1 MKLLKRTAFSLLGIL
16 LLILTIATI
25 LEKIYGT
32 DFVNEY
38 IYSSVPFVILWGV
51 TAITSLLYIIKSKL
65 HRQPVIFL
73 LHLSLLF
80 ILAGAFT
87 TWIYGEQGT
96 MRVRQGEQQTSFTDS
111 KGISHQLP
119 FSITL
124 NQFEIIYYKGT
135 LAPMDFISHISVADK
150 DCHRQIQGKV
160 SMNHIFSY
168 QHYRFYQSGYSED
181 NEGSVFSVSHDP
193 YGIGITYA
201 GYTLLL
207 LSTVFF
213 FFSPQS
219 RFRQLLKSPLLHR
232 SLTVILLLFAF
243 SLNSN
248 FLKAN
253 STSPKVLPREV
264 AEHFGDLYILY
275 NNRIC
280 PLQTFARDFT
290 VKLYGSSSYKGLTP
304 EEVLTGWLF
313 YYDSWKNEPIIRIK
327 SNEARKLLEIE
338 GNYARLKDYIST
350 INEYKLEKMM
360 NHIRSGEQVTDKRGI
375 EEADEKFNIIN
386 LVCTGAM
393 MKIFPCRN
401 IAGKT
406 LEWYSQSDQL
416 PQDMDNDKW
425 VFIRKSMSYVNEMI
439 VMKKYNDACL
449 LLEKIKKYQ
458 QKECDGLLPADNKF
472 KAEKIYNQF
481 DYSKSVAMAC
491 ICIGLICFIYY
502 CHCMASQKRTSRK
515 AIIILNILLWI
526 VFTYLSAAIC
536 LRGYVSNH
544 LPLSNG
550 FETMQFMAWCTLL
563 LTFLLQRKFAM
574 LLPFGFLLCGLTLMV
589 SMLGESNPQI
599 TQLMPVLQSPLLS
612 IHVVVIMIAYSLL
625 AFIML
630 NGVTAVIL
638 HQSQKECKEQI
649 ERLQII
655 SQIILYPAIFLL
667 AIGIFIGA
675 VWANVS
681 WGRYWGWDPKE
692 TWALITMVIYAI
704 VTHLHLIKRC
714 NSLWLFNVTSVIAF
728 SSVLMTFLGVN
739 YFLSG
744 MHSYGQNEHVNNIL
758 IYLYLAFGI
767 IIVLAM
773 LSYRSWKKNPERRRK
788 YDK

>member
-150 DCHRQIQGKV
+150 DCHHQIQGKV

-253 STSPKVLPREV
+253 SPSPKVLPREV

-290 VKLYGSSSYKGLTP
+290 IKLYGSSSYKGLTP

-574 LLPFGFLLCGLTLMV
+574 LLPFGFLLCGFTLMV

-692 TWALITMVIYAI
+692 VWALITMLVYALA
-704 VTHLHLIKRC
+704 LHPRSLPWFHRTMFFHVFCITAFITVLITY
-714 NSLWLFNVTSVIAF
+714 F
-728 SSVLMTFLGVN
+728 GVN
-739 YFLSG
+739 FLLGG
-744 MHSYGQNEHVNNIL
+744 MHSYANG
-758 IYLYLAFGI
+758 
-767 IIVLAM
+767 
-773 LSYRSWKKNPERRRK
+773 
-788 YDK
+788 

>member
-150 DCHRQIQGKV
+150 DCHRQIQGKA

-253 STSPKVLPREV
+253 SPSPKVLPREV

-290 VKLYGSSSYKGLTP
+290 IKLYGSSSYKGLTP

-692 TWALITMVIYAI
+692 VWALITMLVYALA
-704 VTHLHLIKRC
+704 LHPRSLPWFHRTMFFHVFCITAFITVLITY
-714 NSLWLFNVTSVIAF
+714 F
-728 SSVLMTFLGVN
+728 GVN
-739 YFLSG
+739 FLLGG
-744 MHSYGQNEHVNNIL
+744 MHSYANG
-758 IYLYLAFGI
+758 
-767 IIVLAM
+767 
-773 LSYRSWKKNPERRRK
+773 
-788 YDK
+788 

>member
-253 STSPKVLPREV
+253 SPSPKVLPREV

-386 LVCTGAM
+386 LVCTSAM

-692 TWALITMVIYAI
+692 VWALITMLVYALA
-704 VTHLHLIKRC
+704 LHPRSLPWFHRTMFFHVFCITAFITVLITY
-714 NSLWLFNVTSVIAF
+714 F
-728 SSVLMTFLGVN
+728 GVN
-739 YFLSG
+739 FLLGG
-744 MHSYGQNEHVNNIL
+744 MHSYANG
-758 IYLYLAFGI
+758 
-767 IIVLAM
+767 
-773 LSYRSWKKNPERRRK
+773 
-788 YDK
+788 

>member
-181 NEGSVFSVSHDP
+181 NEGSVFSVSHDS

-692 TWALITMVIYAI
+692 VWALITMLVYALA
-704 VTHLHLIKRC
+704 LHPRSLPWFHRTMFFHVFCITAFITVLITY
-714 NSLWLFNVTSVIAF
+714 F
-728 SSVLMTFLGVN
+728 GVN
-739 YFLSG
+739 FLLGG
-744 MHSYGQNEHVNNIL
+744 MHSYANG
-758 IYLYLAFGI
+758 
-767 IIVLAM
+767 
-773 LSYRSWKKNPERRRK
+773 
-788 YDK
+788 

>member
-692 TWALITMVIYAI
+692 VWALITMLVYALA
-704 VTHLHLIKRC
+704 LHPR
-714 NSLWLFNVTSVIAF
+714 SLPWFHRTMFFHVFCIIAF
-728 SSVLMTFLGVN
+728 ITVLITYFGVN
-739 YFLSG
+739 FLLGG
-744 MHSYGQNEHVNNIL
+744 MHSYANG
-758 IYLYLAFGI
+758 
-767 IIVLAM
+767 
-773 LSYRSWKKNPERRRK
+773 
-788 YDK
+788 

>member
-135 LAPMDFISHISVADK
+135 LAPMDFISHISVADT

-253 STSPKVLPREV
+253 SPSPKVLPREV

-290 VKLYGSSSYKGLTP
+290 IKLYGSSSYKGLTP

-692 TWALITMVIYAI
+692 VWALITMLVYALA
-704 VTHLHLIKRC
+704 LHPRSLPWFHRTMFFHVFCITAFITVLITY
-714 NSLWLFNVTSVIAF
+714 F
-728 SSVLMTFLGVN
+728 GVN
-739 YFLSG
+739 FLLGG
-744 MHSYGQNEHVNNIL
+744 MHSYANG
-758 IYLYLAFGI
+758 
-767 IIVLAM
+767 
-773 LSYRSWKKNPERRRK
+773 
-788 YDK
+788 

>member
-87 TWIYGEQGT
+87 TWIYGEQST

-253 STSPKVLPREV
+253 SPSPKVLPREV

-290 VKLYGSSSYKGLTP
+290 IKLYGSSSYKGLTP

-692 TWALITMVIYAI
+692 VWALITMLVYALA
-704 VTHLHLIKRC
+704 LHPRSLPWFHRTMFFHVFCITAFITVLITY
-714 NSLWLFNVTSVIAF
+714 F
-728 SSVLMTFLGVN
+728 GVN
-739 YFLSG
+739 FLLGG
-744 MHSYGQNEHVNNIL
+744 MHSYANG
-758 IYLYLAFGI
+758 
-767 IIVLAM
+767 
-773 LSYRSWKKNPERRRK
+773 
-788 YDK
+788 

>member
-219 RFRQLLKSPLLHR
+219 RFRQLLKSLLLHR

-253 STSPKVLPREV
+253 SPSPKVLPREV

-290 VKLYGSSSYKGLTP
+290 IKLYGSSSYKGLTP

-692 TWALITMVIYAI
+692 VWALITMLVYALA
-704 VTHLHLIKRC
+704 LHPRSLPWFHRTMFFHVFCITAFITVLITY
-714 NSLWLFNVTSVIAF
+714 F
-728 SSVLMTFLGVN
+728 GVN
-739 YFLSG
+739 FLLGG
-744 MHSYGQNEHVNNIL
+744 MHSYANG
-758 IYLYLAFGI
+758 
-767 IIVLAM
+767 
-773 LSYRSWKKNPERRRK
+773 
-788 YDK
+788 

>member
-38 IYSSVPFVILWGV
+38 IYSSVPFVILCGV

-692 TWALITMVIYAI
+692 VWALITMLVYALA
-704 VTHLHLIKRC
+704 LHPRSLPWFHRTMFFHVFCITAFITVLITY
-714 NSLWLFNVTSVIAF
+714 F
-728 SSVLMTFLGVN
+728 GVN
-739 YFLSG
+739 FLLGG
-744 MHSYGQNEHVNNIL
+744 MHSYANG
-758 IYLYLAFGI
+758 
-767 IIVLAM
+767 
-773 LSYRSWKKNPERRRK
+773 
-788 YDK
+788 

>member
-264 AEHFGDLYILY
+264 AKHFGDLYILY

-692 TWALITMVIYAI
+692 VWALITMLVYALA
-704 VTHLHLIKRC
+704 LHPRSLPWFHRTMFFHVFCITAFITVLITY
-714 NSLWLFNVTSVIAF
+714 F
-728 SSVLMTFLGVN
+728 GVN
-739 YFLSG
+739 FLLGG
-744 MHSYGQNEHVNNIL
+744 MHSYANG
-758 IYLYLAFGI
+758 
-767 IIVLAM
+767 
-773 LSYRSWKKNPERRRK
+773 
-788 YDK
+788 

>member
-51 TAITSLLYIIKSKL
+51 TAITYLYIIKSKL

-253 STSPKVLPREV
+253 SPSPKVLPREV

-290 VKLYGSSSYKGLTP
+290 IKLYGSSSYKGLTP

-692 TWALITMVIYAI
+692 VWALITMLVYALA
-704 VTHLHLIKRC
+704 LHPRSLPWFHRTMFFHVFCITAFITVLITY
-714 NSLWLFNVTSVIAF
+714 F
-728 SSVLMTFLGVN
+728 GVN
-739 YFLSG
+739 FLLGG
-744 MHSYGQNEHVNNIL
+744 MHSYANG
-758 IYLYLAFGI
+758 
-767 IIVLAM
+767 
-773 LSYRSWKKNPERRRK
+773 
-788 YDK
+788 

>member
-253 STSPKVLPREV
+253 SPSPKVLPREV

-290 VKLYGSSSYKGLTP
+290 IKLYGSSSYKGLTP

-612 IHVVVIMIAYSLL
+612 IHVVVIMIAYPLL

-692 TWALITMVIYAI
+692 VWALITMLVYALA
-704 VTHLHLIKRC
+704 LHPRSLPWFHRTMFFHVFCITAFITVLITY
-714 NSLWLFNVTSVIAF
+714 F
-728 SSVLMTFLGVN
+728 GVN
-739 YFLSG
+739 FLLGG
-744 MHSYGQNEHVNNIL
+744 MHSYANG
-758 IYLYLAFGI
+758 
-767 IIVLAM
+767 
-773 LSYRSWKKNPERRRK
+773 
-788 YDK
+788 

>member
-25 LEKIYGT
+25 LETIYGT

-692 TWALITMVIYAI
+692 VWALITMLVYALA
-704 VTHLHLIKRC
+704 LHPRSLPWFHRTMFFHVFCITAFITVLITY
-714 NSLWLFNVTSVIAF
+714 F
-728 SSVLMTFLGVN
+728 GVN
-739 YFLSG
+739 FLLGG
-744 MHSYGQNEHVNNIL
+744 MHSYANG
-758 IYLYLAFGI
+758 
-767 IIVLAM
+767 
-773 LSYRSWKKNPERRRK
+773 
-788 YDK
+788 

>member
-253 STSPKVLPREV
+253 SPSPKVLPREV

-350 INEYKLEKMM
+350 INEYKLKKMM

-692 TWALITMVIYAI
+692 VWALITMLVYALA
-704 VTHLHLIKRC
+704 LHPRSLPWFHRTMFFHVFCITAFITVLITY
-714 NSLWLFNVTSVIAF
+714 F
-728 SSVLMTFLGVN
+728 GVN
-739 YFLSG
+739 FLLGG
-744 MHSYGQNEHVNNIL
+744 MHSYANG
-758 IYLYLAFGI
+758 
-767 IIVLAM
+767 
-773 LSYRSWKKNPERRRK
+773 
-788 YDK
+788 

>member
-692 TWALITMVIYAI
+692 VWALS
-704 VTHLHLIKRC
+704 LIH
-714 NSLWLFNVTSVIAF
+714 I
-728 SSVLMTFLGVN
+728 
-739 YFLSG
+739 
-744 MHSYGQNEHVNNIL
+744 
-758 IYLYLAFGI
+758 
-767 IIVLAM
+767 
-773 LSYRSWKKNPERRRK
+773 
-788 YDK
+788 

>member
-135 LAPMDFISHISVADK
+135 LAQMDFISHISVADK

-253 STSPKVLPREV
+253 SPSPKVLPREV

-290 VKLYGSSSYKGLTP
+290 IKLYGSSSYKGLTP

-692 TWALITMVIYAI
+692 VWALITMLVYALA
-704 VTHLHLIKRC
+704 LHPRSLPWFHRTMFFHVFCITAFITVLITY
-714 NSLWLFNVTSVIAF
+714 F
-728 SSVLMTFLGVN
+728 GVN
-739 YFLSG
+739 FLLGG
-744 MHSYGQNEHVNNIL
+744 MHSYANG
-758 IYLYLAFGI
+758 
-767 IIVLAM
+767 
-773 LSYRSWKKNPERRRK
+773 
-788 YDK
+788 

>member
-253 STSPKVLPREV
+253 SASPKVLPREV

-692 TWALITMVIYAI
+692 VWALITMLVYALA
-704 VTHLHLIKRC
+704 LHPRSLPWFHRTMFFHVFCITAFITVLITY
-714 NSLWLFNVTSVIAF
+714 F
-728 SSVLMTFLGVN
+728 GVN
-739 YFLSG
+739 FLLGG
-744 MHSYGQNEHVNNIL
+744 MHSYANG
-758 IYLYLAFGI
+758 
-767 IIVLAM
+767 
-773 LSYRSWKKNPERRRK
+773 
-788 YDK
+788 

>member
-1 MKLLKRTAFSLLGIL
+1 MRQIQDSPSGYLSENYNYMKLLKRTAFSLLGIL

-253 STSPKVLPREV
+253 SPSPKVLPREV

-386 LVCTGAM
+386 LVCTGTM
-393 MKIFPCRN
+393 IKIFPCRN

-416 PQDMDNDKW
+416 PQNMDNDKW

-692 TWALITMVIYAI
+692 VWALITMLVYALA
-704 VTHLHLIKRC
+704 LHPRSLPWFHRTMFFHVFCITAFITVLITY
-714 NSLWLFNVTSVIAF
+714 F
-728 SSVLMTFLGVN
+728 GVN
-739 YFLSG
+739 FLLGG
-744 MHSYGQNEHVNNIL
+744 MHSYANG
-758 IYLYLAFGI
+758 
-767 IIVLAM
+767 
-773 LSYRSWKKNPERRRK
+773 
-788 YDK
+788 

>member
-232 SLTVILLLFAF
+232 SLTVILFLFAF

-253 STSPKVLPREV
+253 SPSPKVLPREV

-290 VKLYGSSSYKGLTP
+290 IKLYGSSSYKGLTP

-692 TWALITMVIYAI
+692 VWALITMLVYALA
-704 VTHLHLIKRC
+704 LHPRSLPWFHRTMFFHVFCITAFITVLITY
-714 NSLWLFNVTSVIAF
+714 F
-728 SSVLMTFLGVN
+728 GVN
-739 YFLSG
+739 FLLGG
-744 MHSYGQNEHVNNIL
+744 MHSYANG
-758 IYLYLAFGI
+758 
-767 IIVLAM
+767 
-773 LSYRSWKKNPERRRK
+773 
-788 YDK
+788 

>member
-1 MKLLKRTAFSLLGIL
+1 MRQIQDSPSDYLSENYNYMKLLKRTAFSLLGIL

-253 STSPKVLPREV
+253 SPSPKVLLREV

-290 VKLYGSSSYKGLTP
+290 IKLYGSSSYKGLTP

-692 TWALITMVIYAI
+692 VWALITMLVYALA
-704 VTHLHLIKRC
+704 LHPRSLPWFHRTMFFHVFCITAFITVLITY
-714 NSLWLFNVTSVIAF
+714 F
-728 SSVLMTFLGVN
+728 GVN
-739 YFLSG
+739 FLLGG
-744 MHSYGQNEHVNNIL
+744 MHSYANG
-758 IYLYLAFGI
+758 
-767 IIVLAM
+767 
-773 LSYRSWKKNPERRRK
+773 
-788 YDK
+788 

>member
-232 SLTVILLLFAF
+232 NLTVILLLFAF

-692 TWALITMVIYAI
+692 VWALITMLVYALA
-704 VTHLHLIKRC
+704 LHPRSLPWFHRTMFFHVFCITAFITVLITY
-714 NSLWLFNVTSVIAF
+714 F
-728 SSVLMTFLGVN
+728 GVN
-739 YFLSG
+739 FLLGG
-744 MHSYGQNEHVNNIL
+744 MHSYANG
-758 IYLYLAFGI
+758 
-767 IIVLAM
+767 
-773 LSYRSWKKNPERRRK
+773 
-788 YDK
+788 

>member
-655 SQIILYPAIFLL
+655 SQIILYPA
-667 AIGIFIGA
+667 
-675 VWANVS
+675 
-681 WGRYWGWDPKE
+681 K
-692 TWALITMVIYAI
+692 
-704 VTHLHLIKRC
+704 
-714 NSLWLFNVTSVIAF
+714 
-728 SSVLMTFLGVN
+728 
-739 YFLSG
+739 
-744 MHSYGQNEHVNNIL
+744 
-758 IYLYLAFGI
+758 
-767 IIVLAM
+767 
-773 LSYRSWKKNPERRRK
+773 
-788 YDK
+788 

>member
-124 NQFEIIYYKGT
+124 NQFEIIYYKGI

-253 STSPKVLPREV
+253 SPSPKVLPREV

-290 VKLYGSSSYKGLTP
+290 IKLYGSSSYKGLTP

-692 TWALITMVIYAI
+692 VWALITMLVYALA
-704 VTHLHLIKRC
+704 LHPRSLPWFHRTMFFHVFCITAFITVLITY
-714 NSLWLFNVTSVIAF
+714 F
-728 SSVLMTFLGVN
+728 GVN
-739 YFLSG
+739 FLLGG
-744 MHSYGQNEHVNNIL
+744 MHSYANG
-758 IYLYLAFGI
+758 
-767 IIVLAM
+767 
-773 LSYRSWKKNPERRRK
+773 
-788 YDK
+788 